1 MTKWLGRL
9 GAALIATIVL
19 TFTIW
24 LGTALVVWL
33 DSVVPAPV
41 MAAVAV
47 VIFVVAVGGDVI
59 YDELRNRPRPDN
71 FNYEEARRAALARGD
86 DEL

>member
-9 GAALIATIVL
+9 GAALIATVLL

-24 LGTALVVWL
+24 LCAALVVWL

-47 VIFVVAVGGDVI
+47 IIFVIAVGGDVI
-59 YDELRNRPRPDN
+59 YDELRRRPDAQQS
-71 FNYEEARRAALARGD
+71 YAEARRTAMARGD